1 MSDTSCLV
9 PEIRLAVIVILVR
22 LSQTR
27 TSTAANDL
35 FTVCRAHWSLSTVT
49 KRLLFSNEE
58 SNWRKIGPQ
67 VSTNF
72 PSENARKH
80 KKTPPREKPVGEQK
94 MKNVVRFGAITLALC
109 IAACSSDEG
118 SSTDT
123 DTDMAVAS
131 GSIKPPPGTEGGAW
145 GYLGGDAAHTRYSPA
160 DEINL
165 ENFKDLEE
173 SWVWDGASFG
183 AASGRS
189 TPSYINGKLYTVAG
203 PRRYVV
209 ALDPATGEL
218 LWSFGEPKT
227 PRYEYSMRAD
237 YGKGVAYAEVDGRG
251 VIYIS
256 SPAFFLAALDAET
269 GQPLENWGRPVGVE
283 GFPETGMVD
292 MLTDLLADLPYSH
305 DAYEGMDLKDG
316 YITTSSP
323 PIVVNG
329 VVIVGNSH
337 EQGYYQSRVE
347 NVPGDILGYDAR
359 TGEFLWKF
367 HVIPRP
373 GEFGHETW
381 ENDAWK
387 YTGDI
392 SSWAPMAA
400 DEERGIVYI
409 PTNGVTIDYYGGF
422 HPGDNLYGTSLI
434 ALDAKTGERVWHYQ
448 LVKHDIWNYDTSTAP
463 VLMDVTIDGEEVPI
477 VVQTTKQNF
486 AYTFNRVTGEPIWP
500 INDTPVPVSD
510 VPGEKLAATQ
520 PFPTKPAAYGM
531 QGLTYDDLVDY
542 TPAMRES
549 AIEALKDHKIG
560 PLFNPPLHQDN
571 DQGFRA
577 AYWCPGDGGGT
588 NIDGPS
594 VADPETG
601 ILYVST
607 HAACS
612 SRIVVSGE
620 ERDPNIEAPT
630 GATFSDFA
638 SLRSDQVR
646 HPDGIPMFKPPYSHI
661 TAIDMNTGEHLWQLP
676 IGETPDRVANHPDLQ
691 DMDIPTTGTG
701 RNAAMSVTKTVFMY
715 TSQAGDGTP
724 MLFFVDKVTG
734 EPMGSVEI
742 PNAVN
747 YGMSTYIHEGKQY
760 VMLQTGSKLTAMAL
774 GDF

>member
-1 MSDTSCLV
+1 MKDAYFAFRIMHLGAIV
-9 PEIRLAVIVILVR
+9 AALAV
-22 LSQTR
+22 
-27 TSTAANDL
+27 
-35 FTVCRAHWSLSTVT
+35 
-49 KRLLFSNEE
+49 
-58 SNWRKIGPQ
+58 
-67 VSTNF
+67 
-72 PSENARKH
+72 
-80 KKTPPREKPVGEQK
+80 
-94 MKNVVRFGAITLALC
+94 
-109 IAACSSDEG
+109 AACSQEPAG
-118 SSTDT
+118 SAETEAPATASVIKNAPDT
-123 DTDMAVAS
+123 D
-131 GSIKPPPGTEGGAW
+131 GGAW

-165 ENFKDLEE
+165 ENFEDLEE
-173 SWVWDGASFG
+173 AWVWDGASFN
-183 AASGRS
+183 AQSGRS

-209 ALDPATGEL
+209 ALDPANGEL
-218 LWSFGEPKT
+218 LWSYGEPAT

-237 YGKGVAYAEVDGRG
+237 YGKGVAYAEIDGRG

-256 SPAFFLAALDAET
+256 SPAFFLTALDADT
-269 GQPLENWGRPVGVE
+269 GQPLENWGRPVGVD
-283 GFPETGMVD
+283 GFPETGVTD
-292 MLTDLLADLPYSH
+292 MLTDLLSDLPYSH
-305 DAYEGMDLKDG
+305 DPYEGMDLGDG

-329 VVIVGNSH
+329 VVVVGNSH
-337 EQGYYQSRVE
+337 EQGYYQSRIE
-347 NVPGDILGYDAR
+347 NVPGDILAYDAK

-381 ENDAWK
+381 ESDAWK

-392 SSWAPMAA
+392 SSWAPMSA
-400 DEERGIVYI
+400 DQERGIVYI

-434 ALDAKTGERVWHYQ
+434 ALNAATGERVWHQQ
-448 LVKHDIWNYDTSTAP
+448 LVRHDIWNYDTPTAP
-463 VLMDVTIDGEEVPI
+463 VLLDVNINGEEVPI

-486 AYTFNRVTGEPIWP
+486 AYTYNRVTGEPIWP
-500 INDTPVPVSD
+500 IVDTPVPASD
-510 VPGEKLAATQ
+510 VPGEKLAETQ

-531 QGLTYDDLVDY
+531 QGLTYDDLVDF
-542 TPAMRES
+542 TPALREQ

-560 PLFNPPLHQDN
+560 PLFNPPLHRDN

-607 HAACS
+607 RAACS

-630 GATFSDFA
+630 GRTFSDFA
-638 SLRSDQVR
+638 SLRADQVR
-646 HPDGIPMFKPPYSHI
+646 HPAGIPMFKPPYSHI
-661 TAIDMNTGEHLWQLP
+661 TAMDMSTGEHLWQLP
-676 IGETPDRVANHPDLQ
+676 IGETPDRISQSEALEGI
-691 DMDIPTTGTG
+691 DIGQTGTG
-701 RNAAMSVTKTVFMY
+701 RNAQMLVTKTAFVY
-715 TSQAGDGTP
+715 TSQLADETP
-724 MLFFVDKVTG
+724 ALFFVDKQTG
-734 EPMGSVEI
+734 EQIGAVEM
-742 PNAVN
+742 PDRVN
-747 YGMSTYIHEGKQY
+747 YGISTYVHEGRQY
-760 VMLQTGSKLTAMAL
+760 IVLQTGSKLTTMAL
-774 GDF
+774 ADF